1 VDRPVQVFDTQFNVV
16 AAFRSPADAE
26 VALERLADHDVP
38 HSAILVHR
46 PDEPVT
52 SEQVAEE
59 RAEMQDELGASF
71 VGPGLV
77 MSGVQAR
84 GALHW
89 AATLGGAGLLVGLAA
104 GSVWG
109 YAFDSSLSGVARLAM
124 AAYITTF
131 AGLTFGL
138 VTGGGLA
145 ERFAA
150 SATAA
155 PEPDD
160 EPILAERD
168 VLVAIH
174 AGDAGLA
181 ERAAGLLLEHGAERV
196 HLVDG
201 FGTPLPPQAAH
212 PRPADPDGWWWRRAG
227 CG

>member
-1 VDRPVQVFDTQFNVV
+1 VDRPVQVFDTGFNVV
-16 AAFRSPADAE
+16 AAFRFPADADF
-26 VALERLADHDVP
+26 ALETLANHDVP
-38 HSAILVHR
+38 HSAIRVHR

-52 SEQVAEE
+52 NEQVAEE

-77 MSGVQAR
+77 MSGLQAR
-84 GALHW
+84 GALIW

-109 YAFDSSLSGVARLAM
+109 YAFDSSVSGVARLVITV
-124 AAYITTF
+124 YITTF
-131 AGLTFGL
+131 AGLTLGL
-138 VTGGGLA
+138 VAGGGLA
-145 ERFAA
+145 QRFAD

-155 PEPDD
+155 PELDD

-168 VLVAIH
+168 VLVTIH
-174 AGDAGLA
+174 AADAALA
-181 ERAAGLLLEHGAERV
+181 ERAALLLQEHGAERV